1 MVGACRKARR
11 AVPYLP
17 GGARTDLAAGIE
29 RRGPAPAVT
38 QQIVDRALKACG
50 MREPA
55 RAARQCRH
63 RHDSTHTKAPHLQQV
78 HRTVLQPLHPEH
90 VEVERWRADAP
101 EGRQGRSAE
110 RDERG
115 TPCAAQPIRAG
126 DGTPW
131 LFPRPKVSLWVCTTA
146 GPGLWG
152 TQSAAGARWQH
163 ALFHRRLGRLRAT
176 WGGGAPYDNA
186 QHDAFVDL
194 D

>member
-1 MVGACRKARR
+1 
-11 AVPYLP
+11 
-17 GGARTDLAAGIE
+17 
-29 RRGPAPAVT
+29 
-38 QQIVDRALKACG
+38 

-131 LFPRPKVSLWVCTTA
+131 LFPRPRVSLWVCTTA

-186 QHDAFVDL
+186 HARCVRGLGLTMDL
-194 D
+194 HADMQALLFGAGGAVPVYRPSRPMQFHCNYRDW